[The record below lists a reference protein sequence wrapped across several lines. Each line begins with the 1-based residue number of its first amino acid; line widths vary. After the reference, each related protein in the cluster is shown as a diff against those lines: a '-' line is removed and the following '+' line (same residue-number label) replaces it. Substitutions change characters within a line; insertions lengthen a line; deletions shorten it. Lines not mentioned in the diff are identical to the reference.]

1 MIAIDSM
8 LSYSGTYDY
17 QKGVP
22 VVQRGSSQ
30 QKRLLRDFGANL
42 RRWRKVNG
50 LSAVQVAERAF
61 VTRQTLRNIENGTG
75 TARMDS
81 LFAVLAVLGVE
92 GIIVDAA
99 DPYNN
104 NAGRSRIDDIL
115 SAGGTI

>member
-1 MIAIDSM
+1 M
-8 LSYSGTYDY
+8 
-17 QKGVP
+17 
-22 VVQRGSSQ
+22 VQRASSQ
-30 QKRLLRDFGANL
+30 QKRLLRDFGANI

-50 LSAVQVAERAF
+50 MSAVQVAERAF
-61 VTRQTLRNIENGTG
+61 ITRQTLRNIENGTG

-81 LFAVLAVLGVE
+81 LFAVLMILGVD
-92 GIIVDAA
+92 GTVVDAA

>member
-1 MIAIDSM
+1 MIAIAFIIG
-8 LSYSGTYDY
+8 YIGICNY

-22 VVQRGSSQ
+22 VVQRDSSQ

-42 RRWRKVNG
+42 QRWRKVNG
-50 LSAVQVAERAF
+50 LTAVQVAERAF
-61 VTRQTLRNIENGTG
+61 VTRETLRNIENGTG

-92 GIIVDAA
+92 GTIVDAA

-115 SAGGTI
+115 STGGSI